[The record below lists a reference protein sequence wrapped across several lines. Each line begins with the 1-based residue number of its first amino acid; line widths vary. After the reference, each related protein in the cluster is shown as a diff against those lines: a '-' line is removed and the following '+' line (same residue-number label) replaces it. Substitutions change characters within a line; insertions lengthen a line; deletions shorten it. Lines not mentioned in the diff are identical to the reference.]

1 MEKPTHHMLLC
12 ASFRAK
18 GEPKGVCHKKGSIE
32 LTQYLEGEILDRG
45 LDVLISNT
53 GCMKQCDNGPVAVV
67 YPSGDW
73 YGGVDSEEAVDAIL
87 DALEDGETAGEYL
100 LSSK

>member
-12 ASFRAK
+12 ASFRVK
-18 GEPKGVCHKKGSIE
+18 GEPQGVCHKKGSID

-53 GCMKQCDNGPVAVV
+53 GCMKQCDNGPVVVV
-67 YPSGDW
+67 YPEATW
-73 YGGVDSEEAVDAIL
+73 YGAVESEAAIDAIL
-87 DALEDGETAGEYL
+87 DAMEEGDVAQDYV
-100 LSSK
+100 LS

>member
-18 GEPKGVCHKKGSIE
+18 GEPKGVCHKKGSIN

-45 LDVLISNT
+45 MDVLISNT
-53 GCMKQCDNGPVAVV
+53 GCMKQCDNGPVVVV
-67 YPSGDW
+67 YPSADW
-73 YGGVDSEEAVDAIL
+73 YGGVESEEAVDAIL
-87 DALEDGETAGEYL
+87 DAMEEGGKASDYL
-100 LSSK
+100 IS